1 VLVIGNNVLQSQA
14 ILSTFGGNPSIMLVS
29 KPCRSPMLKRYIN
42 RYCGRVGASMTNDND
57 ESDADMAECGAC
69 RAIIPADSN
78 SCPECNVSFT
88 GLSEEDM
95 GECGACGA
103 LVAIES
109 KSCSQCGVQFV
120 LDDLTSALSGWMK
133 KEGHTVSSLFG
144 EVDTDGDGSLS
155 ADELKSALKSRSL
168 AFLPSQDLE
177 RFISQ
182 IDLDS
187 DGSISFGELAAAL
200 LLSDDATDGD
210 AEADDEDDAEAETTD
225 DAEAETTDD
234 AEAET
239 TDDAESEDTVED
251 ETDDDEDDESDEEDD
266 SDADSD
272 DDEDDSDEDDSEDD
286 VDDSDEDDSEDDEDD
301 SEDEES
307 DEDADDEEE
316 SSASDV
322 FMRLVTAIE
331 ESGETAV
338 AVFENLDR
346 NESQHV
352 SPDEFKSVVAENFS
366 EDFSEEDLDV
376 IIASLDSDDDG
387 YIDIIELTE
396 ALEKPEDIV
405 EKIEKPKREGPAEW
419 QRFLMRHYENIFPI
433 FYALMAIWIV
443 LWLVNGIVGPFDGS
457 GGPIAYDGEY
467 PGLYE
472 VGEDAN
478 GDTLYEQVLPD
489 EIYPCFEAIQES
501 KCANSLTPLAGEA
514 SSMPVRFYWDG
525 IVFMILGLLGCVG
538 IGFLQMKTK
547 KWREESRS
555 GKSTDEDEDEDEGGD
570 SEEDEDE
577 DDDADEDED
586 DDADEDDEDDDADED
601 DEDDDEEED
610 EDDDDGEEEDEEIEI
625 GSRVGV
631 EFDGES
637 EFGEVVGFNDDDDE
651 VVVKLEDGEEV
662 TVSWDDLFVE

>member
-1 VLVIGNNVLQSQA
+1 MQQSLT
-14 ILSTFGGNPSIMLVS
+14 ILSTFGGYPSIRLVS

-42 RYCGRVGASMTNDND
+42 RYCGRCGASMANGND
-57 ESDADMAECGAC
+57 ELDADMAECGAC

-88 GLSEEDM
+88 GLSEDDM

-133 KEGHTVSSLFG
+133 EEGHTVSSLFG
-144 EVDTDGDGSLS
+144 AVDADGDGSLS
-155 ADELKSALKSRSL
+155 ADEIKDALKSKSL

-200 LLSDDATDGD
+200 LLADVATD
-210 AEADDEDDAEAETTD
+210 AEADDEDDVEAETSD
-225 DAEAETTDD
+225 DAED
-234 AEAET
+234 
-239 TDDAESEDTVED
+239 EDTVED
-251 ETDDDEDDESDEEDD
+251 ETDDSDADSDDEDDDSDDEDD
-266 SDADSD
+266 SDADSV
-272 DDEDDSDEDDSEDD
+272 DE
-286 VDDSDEDDSEDDEDD
+286 DDSDEDDSEDDEDD

-307 DEDADDEEE
+307 
-316 SSASDV
+316 SASDV
-322 FMRLVTAIE
+322 FMRFVTAIE

-366 EDFSEEDLDV
+366 EDFSDEDLDA

-387 YIDIIELTE
+387 FIDIIELTA
-396 ALEKPEDIV
+396 ALEKPEEIV

-419 QRFLMRHYENIFPI
+419 QKFLMRHYENIFPI
-433 FYALMAIWIV
+433 LYAVMAIWVV
-443 LWLVNGIVGPFDGS
+443 LWLVNGIVGPLDGS

-467 PGLYE
+467 QELYQ

-478 GDTLYEQVLPD
+478 GTPMYEQVLPG
-489 EIYPCFEAIQES
+489 EIYPCNEAIQES
-501 KCANSLTPLAGEA
+501 KCANSLTPLAGKA
-514 SSMPVRFYWDG
+514 SSMPVGFYWDG
-525 IVFMILGLLGCVG
+525 IVFMLLGLLGCVG
-538 IGFLQMKTK
+538 IGFLQMRTK

-555 GKSTDEDEDEDEGGD
+555 SKSTDADEDDD
-570 SEEDEDE
+570 SDEDE
-577 DDDADEDED
+577 DDDS
-586 DDADEDDEDDDADED
+586 DDEDDDDSDDDSDED
-601 DEDDDEEED
+601 EED
-610 EDDDDGEEEDEEIEI
+610 AEIEI

-637 EFGEVVGFNDDDDE
+637 EYGEVVGFKDDDDE
-651 VVVKLEDGEEV
+651 VVVKMEDGEEV

>member
-1 VLVIGNNVLQSQA
+1 VQQSLT
-14 ILSTFGGNPSIMLVS
+14 ILSTFGGYPSIRLVS

-42 RYCGRVGASMTNDND
+42 RYCGRCGASMANGND
-57 ESDADMAECGAC
+57 ELDADMAECGAC

-88 GLSEEDM
+88 GLSEDDM

-133 KEGHTVSSLFG
+133 EEGHTVSSLFG
-144 EVDTDGDGSLS
+144 AVDADGDGSLS
-155 ADELKSALKSRSL
+155 ADEIKDALKSKSL

-200 LLSDDATDGD
+200 LLADVATD
-210 AEADDEDDAEAETTD
+210 AEADDEDDVEAETSD
-225 DAEAETTDD
+225 DAED
-234 AEAET
+234 
-239 TDDAESEDTVED
+239 EDTVED
-251 ETDDDEDDESDEEDD
+251 ETDDSDADSDDEDDDSDDEDD
-266 SDADSD
+266 SDADSV
-272 DDEDDSDEDDSEDD
+272 DEDDSDEDDSEDD
-286 VDDSDEDDSEDDEDD
+286 EDDSDEDDSEDDEDD

-307 DEDADDEEE
+307 
-316 SSASDV
+316 SASDV
-322 FMRLVTAIE
+322 FMRFVTAIE

-366 EDFSEEDLDV
+366 EDFSDEDLDA

-387 YIDIIELTE
+387 FIDIIELTA
-396 ALEKPEDIV
+396 ALEKPEEIV

-419 QRFLMRHYENIFPI
+419 QKFLMRHYENIFPI
-433 FYALMAIWIV
+433 LYAVMAIWVV
-443 LWLVNGIVGPFDGS
+443 LWLVNGIVGPLDGS

-467 PGLYE
+467 QELYQ

-478 GDTLYEQVLPD
+478 GTPMYEQVLPG
-489 EIYPCFEAIQES
+489 EIYPCNEAIQES
-501 KCANSLTPLAGEA
+501 KCANSLTPLAGKA
-514 SSMPVRFYWDG
+514 SSMPVGFYWDG
-525 IVFMILGLLGCVG
+525 IVFMLLGLLGCVG
-538 IGFLQMKTK
+538 IGFLQMRTK

-555 GKSTDEDEDEDEGGD
+555 SKSTDADEDDD
-570 SEEDEDE
+570 SDEDE
-577 DDDADEDED
+577 DDDDSDDEED
-586 DDADEDDEDDDADED
+586 DDSDDEDDDDSD
-601 DEDDDEEED
+601 DEDDDDSDDEEDDDSDD
-610 EDDDDGEEEDEEIEI
+610 EDDDDSDDDSDEDEEDAEIEI

-637 EFGEVVGFNDDDDE
+637 EYGEVVGFKDDDDE
-651 VVVKLEDGEEV
+651 VVVKMEDGEEV